1 MKGKENMH
9 IGIVQMYLSTDV
21 AQNTQKILGFMKQA
35 YERGID
41 LLCFPECSLTG
52 YILDHNKIRMD
63 EIRKGISDIQRLADK
78 HNISAIVGTSWQAN
92 NNNKNKNKN
101 VDGDG
106 TGNNK
111 RDIYNTAVVIRPHSK
126 IKLYFKNDLTDYDKK
141 YFSKG
146 NSTITFKVKDIKC
159 SVLICH
165 DQNNPLLAAK
175 YRNNIDVL
183 FYLSS
188 HYYTKSE
195 AVRKERKNK
204 AFPIVR
210 AIENRVYVA
219 KADAV
224 GEQNGLV
231 NFGGSMVVNPEGEVI
246 AEAKKGRQGM
256 LEFNL

>member
-1 MKGKENMH
+1 MRGKENMH

-21 AQNTQKILGFMKQA
+21 AQNTEKILGFMKQA
-35 YERGID
+35 SERGID

-52 YILDHNKIRMD
+52 YITNHNKIRMD
-63 EIRKGISDIQRLADK
+63 DIRKGISDIQRSVDK
-78 HNISAIVGTSWQAN
+78 HEISAIVGTSWQAN
-92 NNNKNKNKN
+92 SNNKN
-101 VDGDG
+101 VDGDDAD
-106 TGNNK
+106 NNK
-111 RDIYNTAVVIRPHSK
+111 KIIYNSAVVIRPHSR
-126 IKLYFKNDLTDYDKK
+126 IKLYFKNDLTDYDKN

-146 NSTITFKVKDIKC
+146 NSTITFKIKDIKC

-175 YRNNIDVL
+175 YRNSIDIL

-210 AIENRVYVA
+210 AIENRIYVA

-224 GEQNGLV
+224 GEQSGLV

-246 AEAKKGRQGM
+246 AEAKKGRQEM
-256 LEFNL
+256 LEFHL